1 MSDSPQRTEAL
12 NTIARALNLLYG
24 SVSLDDRYEIA
35 EAALEE
41 ADERGY
47 VERGLQAKVVQ
58 E

>member
-41 ADERGY
+41 ADERGH
-47 VERGLQAKVVQ
+47 VERGKQ
-58 E
+58 